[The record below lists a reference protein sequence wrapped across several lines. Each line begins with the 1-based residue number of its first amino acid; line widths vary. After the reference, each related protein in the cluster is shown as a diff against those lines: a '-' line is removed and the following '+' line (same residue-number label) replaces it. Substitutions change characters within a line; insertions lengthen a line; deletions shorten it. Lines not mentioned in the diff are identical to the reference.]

1 MVELCSITWWEFPDI
16 TYKCIEKLSNPNV
29 TVQSE
34 VNLSVEV
41 WVGLLFLFCAGFLM
55 AIIIELLY
63 NKVDW
68 FIDPLYNK
76 VVRRYNFTIERN
88 RLRTMQGHP

>member
-68 FIDPLYNK
+68 YLDPLVERVK
-76 VVRRYNFTIERN
+76 RRYEYVQSRKHNT
-88 RLRTMQGHP
+88 

>member
-1 MVELCSITWWEFPDI
+1 MVELCSITWWKFPDI